1 MVYHKLNEKLKI
13 ALLLVIFYLMNSADN
28 FVKMTFAYLL
38 FLAFL
43 LFMFESYVK
52 TLQDSLYQS
61 IDVYKT
67 D

>member
-1 MVYHKLNEKLKI
+1 
-13 ALLLVIFYLMNSADN
+13 MNSADN